1 MSAEDRTI
9 VSRFTMEVATALGA
23 AAIGALVIY
32 GANEHSIG
40 WGDAG
45 PEPGYVPFWL
55 GLIIVGASLAVLVQT
70 LVQRVGVGDS
80 FMTREQGKRIAAF
93 AIPVALFVPVS
104 LYLGLYVATAI
115 YLLATTTLQGKFPL
129 VKAIPI
135 AIGAPVFMFVLFER
149 WFQTPLLK
157 GPLEAALGLY

>member
-1 MSAEDRTI
+1 MSAQDRTI

-23 AAIGALVIY
+23 AAIGAVVIY
-32 GANEHSIG
+32 GATEHSIG

-55 GLIIVGASLAVLVQT
+55 GLIIMGASLAVLVQT
-70 LVQRVGVGDS
+70 LIQRVGVGET
-80 FMTREQGKRIAAF
+80 FITREQGLRIAAF
-93 AIPVALFVPVS
+93 SIPVVLFVPVA
-104 LYLGLYVATAI
+104 LVLGLYVATAI
-115 YLLATTTLQGKFPL
+115 YLLATTTLQGRFPL
-129 VKAIPI
+129 IKAVPI
-135 AIGAPVFMFVLFER
+135 AIAAPVVMFVLFER